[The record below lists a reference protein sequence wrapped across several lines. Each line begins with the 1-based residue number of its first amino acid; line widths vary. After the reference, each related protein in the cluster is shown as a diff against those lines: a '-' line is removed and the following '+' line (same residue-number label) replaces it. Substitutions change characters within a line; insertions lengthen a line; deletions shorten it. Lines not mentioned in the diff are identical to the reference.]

1 MEQEATM
8 ILQVVATDTFKNLI
22 KNIISEKV
30 TCVRHA
36 EYLDQGRLHSG
47 MGPFTL
53 FNDLVRSTPT
63 AIVGME

>member
-8 ILQVVATDTFKNLI
+8 ILQMVATDTFKTLI

-36 EYLDQGRLHSG
+36 EYLNHGRLLSG

-53 FNDLVRSTPT
+53 FNDLVGNTPT
-63 AIVGME
+63 SIVGME